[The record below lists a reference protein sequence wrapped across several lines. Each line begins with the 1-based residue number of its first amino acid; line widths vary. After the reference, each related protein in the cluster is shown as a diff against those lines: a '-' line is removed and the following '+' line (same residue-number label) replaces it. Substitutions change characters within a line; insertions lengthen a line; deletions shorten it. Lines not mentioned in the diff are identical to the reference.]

1 MMLNAHSVT
10 VSLSGREIVHD
21 VSLAIAAGEVVALLG
36 PNGAGK
42 STLMRALAGIIP
54 FAGTLEVA
62 GRPTATMRVG
72 ERARAIAY
80 LPQDHVVHWPIS
92 IENLVLLGR
101 LPHQR
106 FGQAVS
112 AVDRQAALTA
122 MRMMQIGDLADRP
135 ATEVSGGELARAL
148 AARAIAQDTPVI
160 IADEPASGLDPA
172 HQIRLMSAFRSL
184 AAEGKAVLLSI
195 HDIELAARWSDR
207 IVMMS
212 DGRIV
217 ADGAPGEAISA
228 ALLARVYGIKARIGH
243 DECGLTLT
251 PLGLSED

>member
-1 MMLNAHSVT
+1 MMLNAQSVT
-10 VSLSGREIVHD
+10 VSLSDREIVHD

-54 FAGTLEVA
+54 FAGTLSVD
-62 GRPTATMRVG
+62 GRPTATMRAG

-92 IENLVLLGR
+92 IANLVLLGR

-112 AVDRQAALTA
+112 AADRQAALTA
-122 MRMMQIGDLADRP
+122 MRMMQIEGLADRP

-160 IADEPASGLDPA
+160 IADEPAAGLDPA

-207 IVMMS
+207 VVMMS